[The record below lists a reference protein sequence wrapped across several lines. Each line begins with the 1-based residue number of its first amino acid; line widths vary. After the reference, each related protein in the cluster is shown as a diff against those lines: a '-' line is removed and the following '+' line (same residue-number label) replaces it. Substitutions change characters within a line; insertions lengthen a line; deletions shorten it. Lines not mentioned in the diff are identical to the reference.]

1 MILSLD
7 YFNGMGLQRFFS
19 ESATLPQLKQICLGL
34 FVIALISSNFSLLAR
49 TQMWPVCSPLQVFS
63 AMGSSFGIILFK

>member
-19 ESATLPQLKQICLGL
+19 ELATLPQLKQIC
-34 FVIALISSNFSLLAR
+34 
-49 TQMWPVCSPLQVFS
+49 PECSPLHAFS
-63 AMGSSFGIILFK
+63 ALSSSFLKFDLIDNLRMVKSQRLVPYEIL

>member
-1 MILSLD
+1 
-7 YFNGMGLQRFFS
+7 
-19 ESATLPQLKQICLGL
+19 
-34 FVIALISSNFSLLAR
+34 VIALISSNFSLLAR